1 LISFGDILQLVLHTQ
16 LLLDAHLPLLISHP
30 PAHRLIER
38 LKSALAPL
46 LVAQSELAAARGL
59 VEGFVRLAEQRS
71 SGPSKNKKGS
81 GKGGKSTPAGGAGKK
96 ILGDWVDPLYSVD
109 EVVL

>member
-1 LISFGDILQLVLHTQ
+1 LTSLGDILQLVLHTQ

-38 LKSALAPL
+38 LKVALAPL
-46 LVAQSELAAARGL
+46 LVTQSELAAARGL

-81 GKGGKSTPAGGAGKK
+81 SKGKSTTPGGAGKK
-96 ILGDWVDPLYSVD
+96 ILGEWVDPLYSVD